1 MNTLKFEV
9 SMEEANL
16 LIAALAKQP
25 FEAVAGLIQK
35 LQGQAQS
42 QMAPAPSGEIP
53 KAEMPKAE

>member
-16 LIAALAKQP
+16 LMAALAKQP
-25 FEAVAGLIQK
+25 FEAVVGLIQK

-42 QMAPAPSGEIP
+42 QVTPAPGGETP
-53 KAEMPKAE
+53 KVE